1 MRRPVLF
8 VLLALSCLLLPL
20 GAHAQSA
27 TPTDYAARRAELA
40 RKLGPDAILVLLSP
54 SPAVRNGDVGY
65 PYRQE
70 DNLLYLTGHPHPGAS
85 LVLAPGD
92 AEHGELLFVRDG
104 DPAREIWDG
113 RIPSRDE
120 VAKASGVRDVLS
132 NTRFR
137 AGLQSLLEGRTPVGG
152 GRGAPPV
159 TSAAAIG
166 QRVREG
172 KAQLWLLME
181 ERHFEEGAAET
192 PEQALIA
199 DLRRSYPE
207 LQFRN
212 AWPVLVGM
220 RMVKR
225 PEELKTL
232 QRVIDITLEAQKA
245 AMRRVRT
252 ATHEY
257 QVQAAVEHAFRDRG
271 ADGWSFPSI
280 AAGGRNATTLHY
292 QSNNDPITP
301 GTLMLT
307 DIGAELDGY
316 AADVTRT
323 YPQSG
328 VFSPAQREVYEAVLR
343 AQETSIAAMVPGT
356 TMREVQEVATRSL
369 GEDLLRMGL
378 VTKNEPAQVRMY
390 FLHGLGHHL
399 GLRVHDVAE
408 PNVKLAAGMLITNE
422 PGLYVRPADVR
433 ANPAYLALS
442 AAERAGVDAALA
454 KYADIGVRIEDDIL
468 IGAGAPTNMS
478 AAAPRTVADI
488 EAFMAG
494 AR

>member
-1 MRRPVLF
+1 MRRLAALATLL
-8 VLLALSCLLLPL
+8 LLAAAPTL
-20 GAHAQSA
+20 AAAA
-27 TPTDYAARRAELA
+27 TPADYAARRAELA
-40 RKLGPDAILVLLSP
+40 RRIGPDGILLLLSP
-54 SPAVRNGDVGY
+54 RPAQRNGDVDYG
-65 PYRQE
+65 YRQE
-70 DNLLYLTGHPHPGAS
+70 DNLLYLTGHPHPGAT

-104 DPAREIWDG
+104 DPAAEVWTG
-113 RIPSRDE
+113 RIPPRDE
-120 VAKASGVRDVLS
+120 VAKASGIKDVLS

-137 AGLQSLLEGRTPVGG
+137 SGLQSLLEGRTPAGG
-152 GRGAPPV
+152 AGRYAPPV
-159 TSAAAIG
+159 TSAAG
-166 QRVREG
+166 VGERVRAG
-172 KAQLWLLME
+172 KAQVWLLME
-181 ERHFEEGAAET
+181 DRRFEPGSAET

-212 AWPVLVGM
+212 AWPLLVGM

-225 PEELKTL
+225 PEEVKTL

-257 QVQAAVEHAFRDRG
+257 QVEAIVEHTFRDLG
-271 ADGWSFPSI
+271 ADGTSFPTI
-280 AAGGRNATTLHY
+280 AASGRNATTLHY
-292 QSNNDPITP
+292 DTNNDPIAP

-328 VFSPAQREVYEAVLR
+328 TFSPVQREVYEAVLR

-369 GEDLLRMGL
+369 GADLLRMGL
-378 VTKNEPAQVRMY
+378 VTKNDPAQVRMY

-408 PNVKLAAGMLITNE
+408 RDVKLAPGMLITNE

-433 ANPAYLALS
+433 ANPAYQAMT

-468 IGAGAPTNMS
+468 IGTGAPTNLS
-478 AAAPRTVADI
+478 AGAPRTVADI
-488 EAFMAG
+488 EAFMAAG
-494 AR
+494 R